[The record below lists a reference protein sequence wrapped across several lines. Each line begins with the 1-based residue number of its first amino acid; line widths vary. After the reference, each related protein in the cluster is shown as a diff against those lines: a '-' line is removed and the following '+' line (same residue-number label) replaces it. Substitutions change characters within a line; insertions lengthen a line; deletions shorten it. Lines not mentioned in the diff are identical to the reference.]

1 MTKFVVFDF
10 ASRYKEAA
18 KEMGFWLA
26 QGKLKSK
33 EQIIEGI
40 KTFPETLLML
50 FSGEN
55 FGKLMIKAA

>member
-1 MTKFVVFDF
+1 M
-10 ASRYKEAA
+10 AA
-18 KEMGFWLA
+18 WLA

-33 EQIIEGI
+33 EHIVEGI
-40 KTFPETLLML
+40 ETFPETLLML